1 MSTENDEPVKTIC
14 PYCGVGCGIKVNQGD
29 DPGDVNFIPWGDA
42 PVNEGR
48 VCIKGGAATQVVDH
62 EDRLTDP
69 LVREDGEFRE
79 ATWEEAYDRIVSEMD
94 RIREQHGP
102 DGMGFF
108 GSSKTMNE
116 ENYLLQKLARRYG
129 TNQVDNCTR
138 MCHASTVWALRTSL
152 GQGAMTNSMADLEES
167 ADVLWIQGANPGEQH
182 PIANSQYFRQAVL
195 EGATVIQV
203 DPHANKTTRSFKID
217 ETERH
222 QHLQLNP
229 GTDIPLLNIVLKTIL
244 EGHEA
249 DPDAGW
255 IDEEFVEERTK
266 GFDHLKE
273 TLADFD
279 KEAAAEECGVP
290 LQDIELA
297 AEKYAMANNAAIF
310 TGMGMSQH
318 TCGVDNVQNEINLA
332 LITGNL
338 GKPGTGVNPLRGQN
352 NVQGTCDVGAMPN
365 VLPGYQLVDDDE
377 ARQAV
382 EEVWGFE
389 VPDEPVLTNVEISHA
404 IGDTVHGLYVMG
416 ENPIMSEPDG
426 NQTEKRFAEDL
437 EFLCVQ
443 DIFMTETAKLADVIL
458 PATTWAERGGTVT
471 NTDRRVQLMR
481 GVETVHEN
489 TKHDLDILMEVGSR
503 LFGEEGFRF
512 DDAEAVFEELRRV
525 CPIYHG
531 MTYDA
536 LGEEGIQWPCYE
548 EGDEGDQYLYEDS
561 FDTESGLGQIEG
573 VRHQPPAEVP
583 DEEYPLILT
592 TARLEEHYNTG
603 TMSRRS
609 PTLSRQHPENFV
621 DVHPNDAERYGIEDG
636 DTVTLRSRRGEIDV
650 RAQVTEDIKEGVVW
664 TTPHFAAASANRLT
678 NDVLDERAKIPEYK
692 AASAEIAVTVSDG
705 GKRSDEGPEP
715 ADD

>member
-1 MSTENDEPVKTIC
+1 MSTEGGEPVKTIC
-14 PYCGVGCGIKVNQGD
+14 PYCGVGCGIQVKPGDD
-29 DPGDVNFIPWGDA
+29 DPGDMRFMPWGDA

-48 VCIKGGAATQVVDH
+48 VCIKGGAATQVVGH

-69 LVREDGEFRE
+69 LIKEDGEFRE
-79 ATWEEAYDRIVSEMD
+79 ATWEEAYDRIVSEME
-94 RIREQHGP
+94 RIREEYGP

-108 GSSKTMNE
+108 GSSKTFNE
-116 ENYLLQKLARRYG
+116 ENYLLQKIARRFG
-129 TNQVDNCTR
+129 TNQIDNCTR

-152 GQGAMTNSMADLEES
+152 GQGAMTNSMADLEEA

-203 DPHANKTTRSFKID
+203 DPHKNKTTRSFKID

-229 GTDIPLLNIVLKTIL
+229 GTDIPLLNIVIKTIL
-244 EGHEA
+244 ERHEEE
-249 DPDAGW
+249 PEKGW
-255 IDEEFVEERTK
+255 IDEAFIEERTE
-266 GFDHLKE
+266 GFEHLKE
-273 TLADFD
+273 TLAEFD

-290 LQDIELA
+290 LEEIELA

-318 TCGVDNVQNEINLA
+318 ACGVDNVQNEINLA

-338 GKPGTGVNPLRGQN
+338 GRPGTGVNPLRGQN

-377 ARQAV
+377 ARESV

-389 VPDEPVLTNVEISHA
+389 IPDEPGLTNVEISHA
-404 IGDTVHGLYVMG
+404 ISDSVYGLYVMG
-416 ENPIMSEPDG
+416 ENPLMSEPDG
-426 NQTEKRFAEDL
+426 NAAERRFREDL

-443 DIFMTETAKLADVIL
+443 DIFMTETAKFADVIL

-471 NTDRRVQLMR
+471 NTDRRVQRMR
-481 GVETVHEN
+481 GVEKVHDN
-489 TKHDLDILMEVGSR
+489 TKHDLEILMEVGSR
-503 LFGEEGFRF
+503 LFGEDGFRF
-512 DDAEAVFEELRRV
+512 EDEEAVFEELRQV
-525 CPIYHG
+525 CPSYYG

-548 EGDEGDQYLYEDS
+548 PGDEGDQYLYAES
-561 FDTESGLGQIEG
+561 FDTENGLGRIEG

-583 DEEYPLILT
+583 DEDYPLILT

-609 PTLSRQHPENFV
+609 PTLNRQHPENFV
-621 DVHPNDAERYGIEDG
+621 DVHPNDAADYGIEDG
-636 DTVTLRSRRGEIDV
+636 DRVTLSSRRGEIDV
-650 RAQVTEDIKEGVVW
+650 VANVTEDTKEGVVW

-692 AASAEIAVTVSDG
+692 AAAAEIAVNVDAS
-705 GKRSDEGPEP
+705 EAEP

>member
-1 MSTENDEPVKTIC
+1 MATEESEPVKTIC
-14 PYCGVGCGIKVNQGD
+14 PYCGVGCGIQVKQGEE
-29 DPGDVNFIPWGDA
+29 PGDVQFMPWGDA

-48 VCIKGGAATQVVDH
+48 ICIKGGAATEVVDH
-62 EDRLTDP
+62 EDRLTEP
-69 LVREDGEFRE
+69 LIKEDGEFRE
-79 ATWEEAYDRIVSEMD
+79 ATWEEAYDRIVDELE
-94 RIREQHGP
+94 RIREEHEP
-102 DGMGFF
+102 DAMGFF

-129 TNQVDNCTR
+129 TNNVDNCTR

-152 GQGAMTNSMADLEES
+152 GAGAMTNSMADLEES
-167 ADVLWIQGANPGEQH
+167 ADVFWIQGANPGEQH

-203 DPHANKTTRSFKID
+203 DPHANKTTKSFQID
-217 ETERH
+217 DTDRH
-222 QHLQLNP
+222 QHLQLEP
-229 GTDIPLLNIVLKTIL
+229 GTDIPLLNIVIKTIL
-244 EGHEA
+244 ENHED

-255 IDEEFVEERTK
+255 IDEEFIEERTE

-279 KEAAAEECGVP
+279 KEEAAEQCGVP
-290 LQDIELA
+290 LEEIEMA

-377 ARQAV
+377 ARQSV
-382 EEVWGFE
+382 EEEWGFE
-389 VPDEPVLTNVEISHA
+389 VPDEPGLTNVELSHEF
-404 IGDTVHGLYVMG
+404 GNSVKGLYVMG
-416 ENPIMSEPDG
+416 ENPVVSEPDA
-426 NQTEKRFAEDL
+426 NRVIERIQDL
-437 EFLCVQ
+437 EFMVAQ
-443 DIFMTETAKLADVIL
+443 DIFMTETAEYADVVL

-471 NTDRRVQLMR
+471 NTDRRVQRMR
-481 GVETVHEN
+481 GVDKVHEN
-489 TKHDLDILMEVGSR
+489 TKHDLEILMEVGSR
-503 LFGEEGFRF
+503 LFSEDEFRF
-512 DDAEAVFEELRRV
+512 EDEEAVFEELRQV
-525 CPIYHG
+525 CPSYYG
-531 MTYDA
+531 MTYDS

-548 EGDEGDQYLYEDS
+548 LGDEGDQYLYEDS
-561 FDTESGLGQIEG
+561 FDTDNGLGKIEG
-573 VRHQPPAEVP
+573 VTHQPPKETP

-609 PTLSRQHPENFV
+609 PTLNRQTPENFV
-621 DVHPNDAERYGIEDG
+621 DIHPNDAERYGIEDG
-636 DTVTLRSRRGEIDV
+636 QQVRLKSRRGEITV
-650 RAQVTEDIKEGVVW
+650 EAQVTEAIKEGSVW
-664 TTPHFAAASANRLT
+664 TTPHFAAASANKLT

-692 AASAEIAVTVSDG
+692 AAAAEIEVG
-705 GKRSDEGPEP
+705 IEP
-715 ADD
+715 ADSEAPADD

>member
-1 MSTENDEPVKTIC
+1 
-14 PYCGVGCGIKVNQGD
+14 
-29 DPGDVNFIPWGDA
+29 
-42 PVNEGR
+42 
-48 VCIKGGAATQVVDH
+48 
-62 EDRLTDP
+62 
-69 LVREDGEFRE
+69 
-79 ATWEEAYDRIVSEMD
+79 
-94 RIREQHGP
+94 
-102 DGMGFF
+102 
-108 GSSKTMNE
+108 MNE

-129 TNQVDNCTR
+129 TNNVDNCTR

-152 GQGAMTNSMADLEES
+152 GAGAMTNSMADLEEA
-167 ADVLWIQGANPGEQH
+167 ADVFWIQGANPGEQH

-203 DPHANKTTRSFKID
+203 DPHANKTTRSFDIH
-217 ETERH
+217 ETDRH
-222 QHLQLNP
+222 MHLQLNP
-229 GTDIPLLNIVLKTIL
+229 GTDIPLLNAVLKTIL
-244 EGHEA
+244 DRHEA
-249 DPDAGW
+249 EPDAGW
-255 IDEEFVEERTK
+255 IDETFVEERTE

-279 KEAAAEECGVP
+279 AEAAAEEAGVP
-290 LQDIELA
+290 LEDIELA

-377 ARQAV
+377 ARESV
-382 EEVWGFE
+382 EDVWGFE
-389 VPDEPVLTNVEISHA
+389 VPDEPGLTNVEISHEA
-404 IGDTVHGLYVMG
+404 GHSVHGLYVMG
-416 ENPIMSEPDG
+416 ENPVMSEPDG
-426 NQTEKRFAEDL
+426 NEVEERLKSL
-437 EFLCVQ
+437 EFMVAQ
-443 DIFMTETAKLADVIL
+443 DIFMTETARFADVVL

-489 TKHDLDILMEVGSR
+489 TKHDLEILMEIGSR
-503 LFGEEGFRF
+503 LFGEEAFRF
-512 DDAEAVFEELRRV
+512 ADAEAVFEELRQV
-525 CPIYHG
+525 CPSYHG

-536 LGEEGIQWPCYE
+536 LGEDGIQWPCYE
-548 EGDEGDQYLYEDS
+548 EGDEGDQYLYEES
-561 FDTESGLGQIEG
+561 FDTDNGLGQIEG

-621 DVHPNDAERYGIEDG
+621 DVHPNDAEAYGIEDG
-636 DTVTLRSRRGEIDV
+636 DTVTLRSRRGEIEV
-650 RAQVTEDIKEGVVW
+650 KAQVTEDIKEGVVW

-678 NDVLDERAKIPEYK
+678 NDVLDDRAKIPEYK
-692 AASAEIAVTVSDG
+692 AAAADIAVTVADG
-705 GKRSDEGPEP
+705 GDEPEP

>member
-1 MSTENDEPVKTIC
+1 MSTEGGEPIKTIC
-14 PYCGVGCGIKVNQGD
+14 PYCGVGCGIQVKPGDD
-29 DPGDVNFIPWGDA
+29 DPGDMRFMPWGDA

-48 VCIKGGAATQVVDH
+48 VCIKGGAATQVVGH

-69 LVREDGEFRE
+69 LIKEDGEFRE
-79 ATWEEAYDRIVSEMD
+79 ATWEEAYDRIVSEME
-94 RIREQHGP
+94 RIREEHGP

-108 GSSKTMNE
+108 GSSKTFNE
-116 ENYLLQKLARRYG
+116 ENYLLQKIARRFG
-129 TNQVDNCTR
+129 TNQIDNCTR

-152 GQGAMTNSMADLEES
+152 GQGAMTNSMADLEEA

-203 DPHANKTTRSFKID
+203 DPHKNKTTRSFKID

-229 GTDIPLLNIVLKTIL
+229 GTDIPLLNIVIKTIL
-244 EGHEA
+244 ERHEEE
-249 DPDAGW
+249 PEKGW
-255 IDEEFVEERTK
+255 IDEAFIEERTE
-266 GFDHLKE
+266 GFEHLKE
-273 TLADFD
+273 TLAEFD

-290 LQDIELA
+290 LEEIELA

-318 TCGVDNVQNEINLA
+318 ACGVDNVQNEINLA

-338 GKPGTGVNPLRGQN
+338 GRPGTGVNPLRGQN

-377 ARQAV
+377 ARESV

-389 VPDEPVLTNVEISHA
+389 IPDEPGLTNVEISHA
-404 IGDTVHGLYVMG
+404 IGDSVYGLYVMG
-416 ENPIMSEPDG
+416 ENPLMSEPDG
-426 NQTEKRFAEDL
+426 NAAERRFREDL

-443 DIFMTETAKLADVIL
+443 DIFMTETAKFADVIL

-471 NTDRRVQLMR
+471 NTDRRVQRMR
-481 GVETVHEN
+481 GVEKVHDN
-489 TKHDLDILMEVGSR
+489 TKHDLEILMEVGSR
-503 LFGEEGFRF
+503 LFGEDGFRF
-512 DDAEAVFEELRRV
+512 EDEEAVFEELRQV
-525 CPIYHG
+525 CPSYYG

-536 LGEEGIQWPCYE
+536 LEEEGIQWPCYE
-548 EGDEGDQYLYEDS
+548 PGDKGDQYLYAES
-561 FDTESGLGQIEG
+561 FDTENGLGRIEG

-583 DEEYPLILT
+583 DEDYPLILT

-609 PTLSRQHPENFV
+609 PTLNRQHPENFV
-621 DVHPNDAERYGIEDG
+621 DVHPNDAADYGIEDG
-636 DTVTLRSRRGEIDV
+636 DRVTLSSRRGEIDV
-650 RAQVTEDIKEGVVW
+650 VANVTEDTKEGVVW

-692 AASAEIAVTVSDG
+692 AAAAEIAVNVDAS
-705 GKRSDEGPEP
+705 EAEP

>member
-1 MSTENDEPVKTIC
+1 MASGPDDGVKTIC
-14 PYCGVGCGIKVNQGD
+14 PYCGVGCGIQVLEGD
-29 DPGDVNFIPWGDA
+29 EPGEMRFMPWGDA
-42 PVNEGR
+42 PVNEGS

-62 EDRLTDP
+62 EDRLTEP
-69 LVREDGEFRE
+69 LIKEDGEFRE
-79 ATWEEAYDRIVSEMD
+79 ATWDEALGRVVDEMEG
-94 RIREQHGP
+94 IREEHGP

-108 GSSKTMNE
+108 GSSKTFNE
-116 ENYLLQKLARRYG
+116 ENYLIQKLARRYG

-152 GQGAMTNSMADLEES
+152 GMGAMTNSMADLEEA

-203 DPHANKTTRSFKID
+203 DPHANKTTRSFEIG
-217 ETERH
+217 ETDRH
-222 QHLQLNP
+222 MHLQLNP
-229 GTDIPLLNIVLKTIL
+229 GSDIPLLNVVLKTIL
-244 EGHEA
+244 ERHEEE
-249 DPDAGW
+249 PDAGW
-255 IDEEFVEERTK
+255 IDEEFVAERTE
-266 GFDHLKE
+266 GFEHLKE

-279 KEAAAEECGVP
+279 KEAAAEEAGVP
-290 LQDIELA
+290 LEDIELA

-338 GKPGTGVNPLRGQN
+338 GRPGTGVNPLRGQN

-377 ARQAV
+377 ARESV

-389 VPDEPVLTNVEISHA
+389 VPDEPGLTNVEISHA

-426 NQTEKRFAEDL
+426 NRTERRFREELD
-437 EFLCVQ
+437 FMVVQ
-443 DIFMTETAKLADVIL
+443 DIFMTETAELADVVL
-458 PATTWAERGGTVT
+458 PATTWAERDGTVT
-471 NTDRRVQLMR
+471 NTDRRVQRMR
-481 GVETVHEN
+481 GVHKVHEN
-489 TKHDLDILMEVGSR
+489 TRHDLDILCEVGTR
-503 LFGEEGFRF
+503 LFGGDEF
-512 DDAEAVFEELRRV
+512 DFDGPEAVFEELREV
-525 CPIYHG
+525 CPIMHG

-536 LGEEGIQWPCYE
+536 LGETGIHWPCYE
-548 EGDEGDQYLYEDS
+548 EGDEGDSYLYEDE
-561 FDTESGLGQIEG
+561 FETDDGLGRIEG
-573 VRHQPPAEVP
+573 VVHQEPKETP
-583 DEEYPLILT
+583 DEEYPLVLT

-621 DVHPNDAERYGIEDG
+621 DVHPNDAERYGIDDG
-636 DTVTLRSRRGEIDV
+636 DYVTLRSRRGEIRV
-650 RAQVTEDIKEGVVW
+650 RADVTEDIKEGVVW

-692 AASAEIAVTVSDG
+692 AAAAEIDVSIESAG
-705 GKRSDEGPEP
+705 DEAAS

>member
-1 MSTENDEPVKTIC
+1 MSTEGGEPIKTIC
-14 PYCGVGCGIKVNQGD
+14 PYCGVGCGIQVKPGDD
-29 DPGDVNFIPWGDA
+29 DPGDMRFMPWGDA

-48 VCIKGGAATQVVDH
+48 VCIKGGAATQVVGH

-69 LVREDGEFRE
+69 LIKEDGEFRE
-79 ATWEEAYDRIVSEMD
+79 ATWEEAYDRIVSEME
-94 RIREQHGP
+94 RIREEHGP

-108 GSSKTMNE
+108 GSSKTFNE
-116 ENYLLQKLARRYG
+116 ENYLLQKIARRFG

-152 GQGAMTNSMADLEES
+152 GQGAMTNSMADLEEA

-203 DPHANKTTRSFKID
+203 DPHKNKTTRSFKID

-229 GTDIPLLNIVLKTIL
+229 GTDIPLLNIVIKTIL
-244 EGHEA
+244 ERHEEE
-249 DPDAGW
+249 PEKGW
-255 IDEEFVEERTK
+255 IDEAFIEERTE
-266 GFDHLKE
+266 GFEHLKE
-273 TLADFD
+273 TLAGFD

-290 LQDIELA
+290 LEEIELA

-318 TCGVDNVQNEINLA
+318 ACGVDNVQNEINLA

-338 GKPGTGVNPLRGQN
+338 GRPGTGVNPLRGQN

-377 ARQAV
+377 ARESV

-389 VPDEPVLTNVEISHA
+389 IPDEPGLTNVEISHA
-404 IGDTVHGLYVMG
+404 IGDSVYGLYVMG
-416 ENPIMSEPDG
+416 ENPLMSEPDG
-426 NQTEKRFAEDL
+426 NAAERRFREDL

-443 DIFMTETAKLADVIL
+443 DIFMTETAKFADVIL

-471 NTDRRVQLMR
+471 NTDRRVQRMR
-481 GVETVHEN
+481 GVEKVHDN
-489 TKHDLDILMEVGSR
+489 TKHDLEILMEVGSR
-503 LFGEEGFRF
+503 LFDEDGFRF
-512 DDAEAVFEELRRV
+512 EDEEAVFEELRQV
-525 CPIYHG
+525 CPSYYG

-548 EGDEGDQYLYEDS
+548 PGDEGDQYLYAES
-561 FDTESGLGQIEG
+561 FDTENGLGRIEG

-583 DEEYPLILT
+583 DEDYPLILT

-609 PTLSRQHPENFV
+609 PTLNRQHPENFV
-621 DVHPNDAERYGIEDG
+621 DVHPNDAADYGIEDG
-636 DTVTLRSRRGEIDV
+636 DRVTLSSRRGEIDV
-650 RAQVTEDIKEGVVW
+650 VANVTEDTKEGVVW

-692 AASAEIAVTVSDG
+692 AAAAEIAVNVDAS
-705 GKRSDEGPEP
+705 EAEP

>member
-1 MSTENDEPVKTIC
+1 MATEESEPVKTIC
-14 PYCGVGCGIKVNQGD
+14 PYCGVGCGIQVNQGEE
-29 DPGDVNFIPWGDA
+29 PGDVQFMPWGDA

-48 VCIKGGAATQVVDH
+48 ICIKGGAATEVVDH
-62 EDRLTDP
+62 EDRLTEP
-69 LVREDGEFRE
+69 LIKEDGEFRE
-79 ATWEEAYDRIVSEMD
+79 ATWEEAYDRIVDELERISE
-94 RIREQHGP
+94 EYEP
-102 DGMGFF
+102 DAMGFF

-129 TNQVDNCTR
+129 TNNVDNCTR

-152 GQGAMTNSMADLEES
+152 GAGAMTNSMADLEEA
-167 ADVLWIQGANPGEQH
+167 ADIFWIQGANPGEQH

-203 DPHANKTTRSFKID
+203 DPHANKTTKSFQID
-217 ETERH
+217 ETDRH
-222 QHLQLNP
+222 QHLQLEP
-229 GTDIPLLNIVLKTIL
+229 GTDIPLLNIVIKTIL
-244 EGHEA
+244 ENHEE

-255 IDEEFVEERTK
+255 IDEEFIEERTE

-273 TLADFD
+273 TLEEFD
-279 KEAAAEECGVP
+279 KEEAAEQCGVP
-290 LQDIELA
+290 LEDIEMA

-377 ARQAV
+377 ARQSV

-389 VPDEPVLTNVEISHA
+389 VPDEPGLTNVELSHEF
-404 IGDTVHGLYVMG
+404 GNSVKGLYVMG
-416 ENPIMSEPDG
+416 ENPVVSEPDA
-426 NQTEKRFAEDL
+426 NRVIERIQDL
-437 EFLCVQ
+437 EFMVAQ
-443 DIFMTETAKLADVIL
+443 DIFMTETAQYADVVL

-471 NTDRRVQLMR
+471 NTDRRVQRMR
-481 GVETVHEN
+481 GVDKVHEN
-489 TKHDLDILMEVGSR
+489 TKHDLEILMEVGSR
-503 LFGEEGFRF
+503 LFSEDEFRF
-512 DDAEAVFEELRRV
+512 EDEEAVFEELRQV
-525 CPIYHG
+525 CPSYYG
-531 MTYDA
+531 MTYDI

-548 EGDEGDQYLYEDS
+548 LGDEGDRYLYEDS
-561 FDTESGLGQIEG
+561 FDTDNGLGRIEG
-573 VRHQPPAEVP
+573 VTHQPPKETP

-609 PTLSRQHPENFV
+609 PTLNRQTPENFV

-636 DTVTLRSRRGEIDV
+636 QDVVLKSRRGEITV
-650 RAQVTEDIKEGVVW
+650 EAQVTDAIKEGSVW
-664 TTPHFAAASANRLT
+664 TTPHFAAASANKLT

-692 AASAEIAVTVSDG
+692 AAAAEIEIG
-705 GKRSDEGPEP
+705 IEP
-715 ADD
+715 ADSEAPADD

>member
-1 MSTENDEPVKTIC
+1 MSSEDQEPVKTIC
-14 PYCGVGCGIKVNQGD
+14 PYCGVGCGIQVNPGEE
-29 DPGDVNFIPWGDA
+29 PGDMRFMPWGDA

-48 VCIKGGAATQVVDH
+48 ICIKGGAATEVVDH

-69 LVREDGEFRE
+69 LIKEDGEFRE
-79 ATWEEAYDRIVSEMD
+79 ATWEEAYTRIVDELE
-94 RIREQHGP
+94 RIREAHGP
-102 DGMGFF
+102 DAMGFF

-129 TNQVDNCTR
+129 TNNVDNCTR

-152 GQGAMTNSMADLEES
+152 GAGAMTNSMADLEEA
-167 ADVLWIQGANPGEQH
+167 ADVFWIQGANPGEQH

-217 ETERH
+217 ETDRH
-222 QHLQLNP
+222 QHLQLEP
-229 GTDIPLLNIVLKTIL
+229 GTDIPLLNVVIKTIL
-244 EGHEA
+244 ERHEE
-249 DPDAGW
+249 DPEAGY
-255 IDEEFVEERTK
+255 IDETFIEERTE
-266 GFDHLKE
+266 GFEHLTE
-273 TLADFD
+273 TLEDFD
-279 KEAAAEECGVP
+279 KEAAAEQCGVP
-290 LQDIELA
+290 LEEIELA

-338 GKPGTGVNPLRGQN
+338 GRPGTGVNPLRGQN

-377 ARQAV
+377 ARQSV
-382 EEVWGFE
+382 EDVWGFE
-389 VPDEPVLTNVEISHA
+389 VPDEPGLTNVEISHA
-404 IGDTVHGLYVMG
+404 AGDSVHGLYIMG
-416 ENPIMSEPDG
+416 ENPVMSEPDG
-426 NQTEKRFAEDL
+426 NRVAERLQEL
-437 EFLCVQ
+437 EFIAVQ
-443 DIFMTETAKLADVIL
+443 DIFMTETAEYADVIL

-481 GVETVHEN
+481 PVGKVHEN

-503 LFGEEGFRF
+503 LFGEDEFRF
-512 DDAEAVFEELRRV
+512 GDVEAVFEELRQV
-525 CPIYHG
+525 CPSYYG

-548 EGDEGDQYLYEDS
+548 PGDEGDQYLYEGS
-561 FDTESGLGQIEG
+561 FDTEDGLGQIEG
-573 VRHQPPAEVP
+573 VVHQPPKETA
-583 DEEYPLILT
+583 DEEYPLVLT

-609 PTLSRQHPENFV
+609 PTLNRQHPENFV

-636 DTVTLRSRRGEIDV
+636 DEVTLRSRRGEITV
-650 RAQVTEDIKEGVVW
+650 EAHVTEDIKEGSVW

-692 AASAEIAVTVSDG
+692 AAAAEIEVDIEPSD
-705 GKRSDEGPEP
+705 RDAP

>member
-1 MSTENDEPVKTIC
+1 MSSENTSQVKTIC
-14 PYCGVGCGIKVNQGD
+14 PYCGVGCGIQVMEGEE
-29 DPGDVNFIPWGDA
+29 PGDMRFLPWGDA
-42 PVNEGR
+42 PVNEGSI
-48 VCIKGGAATQVVDH
+48 CIKGGAATEVVDH

-69 LVREDGEFRE
+69 LIKEDGEFRE
-79 ATWEEAYDRIVSEMD
+79 ATWEEAYDYIVSELE
-94 RIREQHGP
+94 RIRDEYGP

-116 ENYLLQKLARRYG
+116 ENYLIQKLARRYG

-152 GQGAMTNSMADLEES
+152 GMGAMTNSMADLEAA
-167 ADVLWIQGANPGEQH
+167 ADIFWIQGANPGEQH

-217 ETERH
+217 ETDRH
-222 QHLQLNP
+222 MHLQLKP
-229 GTDIPLLNIVLKTIL
+229 GTDIPLLNVVIKTIL
-244 EGHEA
+244 EKHEA
-249 DPDAGW
+249 NPEEGW
-255 IDEEFVEERTK
+255 IDEQFIEQRTE
-266 GFDHLKE
+266 GFEHLRE
-273 TLADFD
+273 TLEVFD
-279 KEAAAEECGVP
+279 KEAAAEECGIP
-290 LQDIELA
+290 LEDIELA

-332 LITGNL
+332 LITGNV
-338 GKPGTGVNPLRGQN
+338 GRPGTGINPLRGQN

-377 ARQAV
+377 ARQSV

-389 VPDEPVLTNVEISHA
+389 IPAEPGLTNVEISHA

-426 NQTEKRFAEDL
+426 NDTERRFEEDL

-443 DIFMTETAKLADVIL
+443 DIFMTETATLADVVL

-471 NTDRRVQLMR
+471 NTDRRVQRMR
-481 GVETVHEN
+481 GLSKVHEN
-489 TKHDLDILMEVGSR
+489 TKHDLEILCEIGSR
-503 LFGEEGFRF
+503 LFGEGFDF
-512 DDAEAVFEELRRV
+512 EDPEEVFEELREV
-525 CPIYHG
+525 CPIMHG

-561 FDTESGLGQIEG
+561 FETANGLGHIEG
-573 VRHQPPAEVP
+573 VVHQEPKETP
-583 DEEYPLILT
+583 DEEYPLVLT

-621 DVHPNDAERYGIEDG
+621 DIHPADADRYGIEDG
-636 DTVTLRSRRGEIDV
+636 DYVRLKSRRGQIELK
-650 RAQVTEDIKEGVVW
+650 AQVTEDIKEGVVW

-692 AASAEIAVTVSDG
+692 AAAAEIEVG
-705 GKRSDEGPEP
+705 IEP
-715 ADD
+715 AEQSAAGDD

>member
-1 MSTENDEPVKTIC
+1 MSSEGDEPVKTIC
-14 PYCGVGCGIKVNQGD
+14 PYCGVGCGIQVNPGEEN
-29 DPGDVNFIPWGDA
+29 PGDMRFMPWGDA

-62 EDRLTDP
+62 EDRLTEP
-69 LVREDGEFRE
+69 LIRGDDGEFHE
-79 ATWEEAYDRIVSEMD
+79 ATWDEAYELIVSEME
-94 RIREQHGP
+94 RIRDDHGP

-108 GSSKTMNE
+108 GSSKTVNE

-244 EGHEA
+244 ERHEEE
-249 DPDAGW
+249 PDAGW
-255 IDEEFVEERTK
+255 IDEDFIEERTE
-266 GFDHLKE
+266 GFEHLTE
-273 TLADFD
+273 TLENFD

-290 LQDIELA
+290 LEDIELA

-377 ARQAV
+377 ARTSV
-382 EEVWGFE
+382 EEEWGFE
-389 VPDEPVLTNVEISHA
+389 IPDEPGLTNVEISHA

-426 NQTEKRFAEDL
+426 NRTEERFEEDL

-443 DIFMTETAKLADVIL
+443 DIFMTETAKLADVVL

-471 NTDRRVQLMR
+471 NTDRRVQRMR
-481 GVETVHEN
+481 GVEKVHEN

-503 LFGEEGFRF
+503 LFGEDGFRF
-512 DDAEAVFEELRRV
+512 EDEEAVFEELRDV
-525 CPIYHG
+525 CPIYYG
-531 MTYDA
+531 ITYDD
-536 LGEEGIQWPCYE
+536 LGEEGMQWPCYE
-548 EGDEGDQYLYEDS
+548 VGDEGDRYLYEDS

-573 VRHQPPAEVP
+573 VRHQPPAEQP

-636 DTVTLRSRRGEIDV
+636 DMVTLKSRRGEIEV
-650 RAQVTEDIKEGVVW
+650 KAQVTEDTKEGVVW

-692 AASAEIAVTVSDG
+692 AAAADIAVTVNDG
-705 GKRSDEGPEP
+705 DVP

>member
-1 MSTENDEPVKTIC
+1 MASNADEPVKTIC
-14 PYCGVGCGIKVNQGD
+14 PYCGVGCGIRVREGEER
-29 DPGDVNFIPWGDA
+29 GEMNFMPWGDA
-42 PVNEGR
+42 PVNEGS

-62 EDRLTDP
+62 EDRLTEP
-69 LVREDGEFRE
+69 LVKEDGEFRE
-79 ATWEEAYDRIVSEMD
+79 ATWDEALSHVVDEMEA
-94 RIREQHGP
+94 IREQHGP

-108 GSSKTMNE
+108 GSSKTFNE

-129 TNQVDNCTR
+129 TNQIDNCTR

-152 GQGAMTNSMADLEES
+152 GMGAMTNSMADLKES
-167 ADVLWIQGANPGEQH
+167 TDVLWIQGANPGEQH

-203 DPHANKTTRSFKID
+203 DPHANKTTESFDIEGTD
-217 ETERH
+217 RH
-222 QHLQLNP
+222 MHLQLQP
-229 GTDIPLLNIVLKTIL
+229 GTDIPLLNVVLKTIL
-244 EGHEA
+244 ERHEA
-249 DPDAGW
+249 EPDAGW
-255 IDEEFVEERTK
+255 IDEAFVDERTK

-273 TLADFD
+273 TLEGFD

-290 LQDIELA
+290 LADIELA
-297 AEKYAMANNAAIF
+297 AEKYAMANDAAIF

-338 GKPGTGVNPLRGQN
+338 GKPGAGVNPLRGQN

-377 ARQAV
+377 ARESV

-389 VPDEPVLTNVEISHA
+389 IPSEPGLTNVEISHA

-426 NQTEKRFAEDL
+426 NQTEQRFREDL
-437 EFLCVQ
+437 GFLVVQ
-443 DIFMTETAKLADVIL
+443 DIFMTETAELADVVL

-471 NTDRRVQLMR
+471 NTDRRVQRMR
-481 GVETVHEN
+481 GVHKVHEN
-489 TKHDLDILMEVGSR
+489 TRHDLDILSEVGTR
-503 LFGEEGFRF
+503 LFGEGFEF
-512 DDAEAVFEELRRV
+512 DGPEAVFEELREV
-525 CPIYHG
+525 CPIMHG

-536 LGEEGIQWPCYE
+536 LGEEGIHWPCYE
-548 EGDEGDQYLYEDS
+548 EGDEGDSYLYADDFETD
-561 FDTESGLGQIEG
+561 DGLGRIEG
-573 VRHQPPAEVP
+573 VVHQEPKETP
-583 DEEYPLILT
+583 DEEYPLVLT

-609 PTLSRQHPENFV
+609 PTLSRQEPENFV

-636 DTVTLRSRRGEIDV
+636 DTVRLRSRRGEITV
-650 RAQVTEDIKEGVVW
+650 RADVTEDIKEGVVW

-692 AASAEIAVTVSDG
+692 AAAAEIDVDI
-705 GKRSDEGPEP
+705 EP
-715 ADD
+715 ADDTTADD

>member
-1 MSTENDEPVKTIC
+1 MSSDDEPVKTIC
-14 PYCGVGCGIKVNQGD
+14 PYCGVGCGIKVNPGEE
-29 DPGDVNFIPWGDA
+29 PGDMRFMPWGDA

-48 VCIKGGAATQVVDH
+48 VCIKGGAATEVVDH

-69 LVREDGEFRE
+69 LIKEDGEFRE
-79 ATWEEAYDRIVSEMD
+79 ASWAEAYDLVVGELE
-94 RIREQHGP
+94 RIREEYEP
-102 DGMGFF
+102 DAMGFF

-129 TNQVDNCTR
+129 TNNVDNCTR

-152 GQGAMTNSMADLEES
+152 GAGAMTNSMADLREA
-167 ADVLWIQGANPGEQH
+167 ADVFWIQGANPGEQH
-182 PIANSQYFRQAVL
+182 PIANSVYFRQAVN
-195 EGATVIQV
+195 EGATVVQV

-217 ETERH
+217 ETDRH
-222 QHLQLNP
+222 VHLQLEP
-229 GTDIPLLNIVLKTIL
+229 GTDIPLLNVVLKTVL
-244 EGHEA
+244 EN
-249 DPDAGW
+249 GW
-255 IDEEFVEERTK
+255 VDEEFVAERTE
-266 GFDHLKE
+266 GFDHLEE

-290 LQDIELA
+290 LEDIEAA
-297 AEKYAMANNAAIF
+297 AETYATAENAAIF

-332 LITGNL
+332 LVTGNL
-338 GKPGTGVNPLRGQN
+338 GRPGTGVNPLRGQN

-377 ARQAV
+377 ARESV

-389 VPDEPVLTNVEISHA
+389 VPDEPGLTNVEISHGA
-404 IGDTVHGLYVMG
+404 GESIHGLYIMG
-416 ENPIMSEPDG
+416 ENPVMSEPDG
-426 NQTEKRFAEDL
+426 NRVEERLQEL
-437 EFLCVQ
+437 EFIVAQ
-443 DIFMTETAKLADVIL
+443 DVFMTETAKYADVVL

-481 GVETVHEN
+481 PVEKVHEN
-489 TKHDLDILMEVGSR
+489 TKHDLDILTEVGTR
-503 LFGEEGFRF
+503 LFGDPF
-512 DDAEAVFEELRRV
+512 DFADVEAVFEELRQV
-525 CPIYHG
+525 CPSYHG

-536 LGEEGIQWPCYE
+536 LDEEGIQWPCYE
-548 EGDEGDQYLYEDS
+548 PGDEGDQYLYEDG
-561 FDTESGLGQIEG
+561 FETDSGLGQIEG
-573 VRHQPPAEVP
+573 VRHQEPEETP

-609 PTLSRQHPENFV
+609 PTLKRQYPGNFV

-636 DTVTLRSRRGEIDV
+636 QEVRLESRRGEITV
-650 RAQVTEDIKEGVVW
+650 EAHVTEDIKEGSVW

-692 AASAEIAVTVSDG
+692 AAAAEIEVDIEPTDAA
-705 GKRSDEGPEP
+705 P

>member
-1 MSTENDEPVKTIC
+1 MSTEGGEPIKTIC
-14 PYCGVGCGIKVNQGD
+14 PYCGVGCGIQVKPGDD
-29 DPGDVNFIPWGDA
+29 DPGDMRFMPWGDA

-48 VCIKGGAATQVVDH
+48 VCIKGGAATQVVGH

-69 LVREDGEFRE
+69 LIKEDGEFRE
-79 ATWEEAYDRIVSEMD
+79 ATWEEAYDRIVSEME
-94 RIREQHGP
+94 RIREEHGP

-108 GSSKTMNE
+108 GSSKTFNE
-116 ENYLLQKLARRYG
+116 ENYLLQKIARRFG
-129 TNQVDNCTR
+129 TNQIDNCTR

-152 GQGAMTNSMADLEES
+152 GQGAMTNSMADLEEA

-203 DPHANKTTRSFKID
+203 DPHKNKTTRSFKID

-229 GTDIPLLNIVLKTIL
+229 GTDIPLLNIVIKTIL
-244 EGHEA
+244 ERHEEE
-249 DPDAGW
+249 PEKGW
-255 IDEEFVEERTK
+255 IDEAFIEERTE
-266 GFDHLKE
+266 GFEHLKE
-273 TLADFD
+273 TLAEFD

-290 LQDIELA
+290 LEEIELA

-318 TCGVDNVQNEINLA
+318 ACGVDNVQNEINLA

-338 GKPGTGVNPLRGQN
+338 GRPGTGVNPLRGQN

-377 ARQAV
+377 ARESV

-389 VPDEPVLTNVEISHA
+389 IPDEPGLTNVEISHA
-404 IGDTVHGLYVMG
+404 IGDSVYGLYVMG
-416 ENPIMSEPDG
+416 ENPLMSEPDG
-426 NQTEKRFAEDL
+426 NAAERRFREDL

-443 DIFMTETAKLADVIL
+443 DIFMTETAKFADVIL

-471 NTDRRVQLMR
+471 NTDRRVQRMR
-481 GVETVHEN
+481 GVEKVHDN
-489 TKHDLDILMEVGSR
+489 TKHDLEILMEVGSR
-503 LFGEEGFRF
+503 LFGEDGFRF
-512 DDAEAVFEELRRV
+512 EDEEAVFEELRQV
-525 CPIYHG
+525 CPSYYG

-548 EGDEGDQYLYEDS
+548 PGDEGDQYLYAES
-561 FDTESGLGQIEG
+561 FDTENGLGRIEG

-583 DEEYPLILT
+583 DEDYPLILT

-609 PTLSRQHPENFV
+609 PTLNRQHPENFV
-621 DVHPNDAERYGIEDG
+621 DVHPNDAADYGIEDG
-636 DTVTLRSRRGEIDV
+636 DRVTLSSRRGEIDV
-650 RAQVTEDIKEGVVW
+650 VANVTEDTKEGVVW

-692 AASAEIAVTVSDG
+692 AAAAEIAVNVDAS
-705 GKRSDEGPEP
+705 EAEP